1 MLSCAAKVCGGI
13 SISMYFSQRP
23 VDGICTKLCFLRVL
37 CASAVRCMPE
47 VLIEARGIHAYYG
60 ASHVLHG
67 VDLVLNRGEAVGLMG
82 RNGMGKTTL
91 LRSILGLLPA
101 YEGEVK
107 VRGMDMTRS
116 APHRIARA
124 GIAYVPEGRGIFS
137 RLSVEE
143 NLVMAARPGVD
154 GKRDW
159 TFGRVLSLFP
169 RLAERLR
176 HGGQQLSGGE
186 QQMLT
191 IGRALLTNPDVLI
204 LDEATEGLAP
214 LVAREIWAILSQ
226 LRDAGLSAIIV
237 DKNFSAVSSI
247 TDRNI
252 VLVKGRVVL
261 EGSAIDLKRD
271 PEALQR
277 HLGI

>member
-1 MLSCAAKVCGGI
+1 
-13 SISMYFSQRP
+13 
-23 VDGICTKLCFLRVL
+23 
-37 CASAVRCMPE
+37 MPE
-47 VLIEARGIHAYYG
+47 TLIEARGIHAYYS
-60 ASHVLHG
+60 ASHVLHD

-91 LRSILGLLPA
+91 LRSILGLLPPRA
-101 YEGEVK
+101 GEVR

-137 RLSVEE
+137 GLSVEE
-143 NLVMAARPGVD
+143 NLVMAARPGVG

-159 TFGRVLSLFP
+159 TFERVLSVFP

-191 IGRALLTNPDVLI
+191 IGRALMTNPDVLI

-214 LVAREIWAILSQ
+214 LVAREIWAILRQ
-226 LRDAGLSAIIV
+226 LRDGGLSAIIV

-261 EGSAIDLKRD
+261 EGSAAELKRD
-271 PEALQR
+271 PATLQR
-277 HLGI
+277 YLGI